1 MSSADRLTL
10 LCRYTQFE
18 EPVAIV
24 VDVKLQIAL
33 RVIEM
38 IEVVHLTN
46 PSSVLTCANLCQSKG
61 YRYAGVEYGDECY
74 CGTGFAPGGAAPALA
89 DPAECNM
96 RCAGS
101 YYYTCGGPWRMQ
113 IFHLP

>member
-1 MSSADRLTL
+1 MSAADRLTL

-46 PSSVLTCANLCQSKG
+46 PSSVLTCANLCQSSMSSPSSL
-61 YRYAGVEYGDECY
+61 EYVRI
-74 CGTGFAPGGAAPALA
+74 T
-89 DPAECNM
+89 
-96 RCAGS
+96 R
-101 YYYTCGGPWRMQ
+101 
-113 IFHLP
+113 